1 MLHSNTNKGFKQ
13 IFLAHAKKWAFF
25 FAERSDKIYAHFL
38 KSKPNDA
45 FLREMFT
52 PQGITAK
59 NVFQQFEQGAS
70 DVQAQKA
77 QVVHFPEKWN
87 EQFYCDLLKN
97 KQAATAK
104 RYEAKLKEELGGR
117 CILAKRQVS
126 GA

>member
-1 MLHSNTNKGFKQ
+1 M
-13 IFLAHAKKWAFF
+13 
-25 FAERSDKIYAHFL
+25 

-45 FLREMFT
+45 SLREMFT

-97 KQAATAK
+97 KQTATAK
-104 RYEAKLKEELGGR
+104 RYEAKLKEELGLEVYFSKKASKWGVR
-117 CILAKRQVS
+117 KV
-126 GA
+126 